1 MKNELPSHTSP
12 PAYRALCLRIYARQL
27 ITHCGAERK
36 IIKHSR
42 DNDSLTFIADGADFT
57 IHYVEHSDE
66 NLPTMAFQRS
76 HYWNVFCMAERRSKL
91 IIVCSKQWL
100 ISASTTSTARASW
113 MINLRK
119 VLSRHYRLLNGLFRK
134 ELLDWNNESL
144 HGLNTMSQVFDT
156 DIGPRAATSIEPS
169 PQLIRCSSRAL

>member
-1 MKNELPSHTSP
+1 MNFHHTNP

-27 ITHCGAERK
+27 ITHRGAEWK

-42 DNDSLTFIADGADFT
+42 DNDSLTFNADGADFT

-66 NLPTMAFQRS
+66 NLPTMAFHRS

-100 ISASTTSTARASW
+100 ISASTTPTARASW

-119 VLSRHYRLLNGLFRK
+119 VLSRHYRLFERIIPKGTSWLKQWKLTWL
-134 ELLDWNNESL
+134 EHNESDFW
-144 HGLNTMSQVFDT
+144 HRHT
-156 DIGPRAATSIEPS
+156 GPRAATSIEPS
-169 PQLIRCSSRAL
+169 PQLIRCRSGAL